1 MFERFFTFT
10 ALEMP
15 FLCVRTHV
23 ALQMPRCGT
32 TVVALVTFEWLFSSV
47 LSRHVLF
54 QICIAAEVA
63 HSAFISH
70 LPMVD
75 PFVPLQVYGF
85 D

>member
-23 ALQMPRCGT
+23 DLQLARCHT
-32 TVVALVTFEWLFSSV
+32 TVVALVTLEWFFSSM
-47 LSRHVLF
+47 LPHHVLF
-54 QICIAAEVA
+54 HICIAAKIA

-70 LPMVD
+70 FPMVD
-75 PFVPLQVYGF
+75 PFVPLQVNGI